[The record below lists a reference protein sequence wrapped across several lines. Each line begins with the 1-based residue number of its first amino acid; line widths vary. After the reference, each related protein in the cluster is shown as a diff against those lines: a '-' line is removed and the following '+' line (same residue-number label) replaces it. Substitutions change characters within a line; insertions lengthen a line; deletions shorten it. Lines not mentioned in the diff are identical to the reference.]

1 MDVGGREKY
10 SKNHVFS
17 LPNEFSKRPEFGL
30 ICSFGCNP
38 ALIDNK
44 LKDVMINSNLEV
56 RIVKKIGDG
65 LEVALTNSKSRKIKN
80 NAVGSVLESLRSG
93 DSKLNMLFERQ
104 NNKQNNKINNLQTNG
119 SNGGAPVFER
129 GDLRNSLR
137 EKRAARDREQQR
149 AMLENKQGGGKNSNM
164 GLGLANFKIGWRGDC
179 KITWIYSPAHFYI
192 QVVGDRHRR
201 QFEDMMGHLQ
211 EVMRQGGQVVGG
223 KVSPGQVVAARWTHD
238 NCWYR
243 GQVTGGAKQGKVE
256 VFFVDFGNT
265 ERLDREDLG
274 VLPQEFCNL
283 DCQAVRVMLDG
294 IEADWDKLDGKLSK
308 YFDKDVYTVEFL
320 SSKDRDGAFAVQL
333 NDGDIV
339 KSMLAQK
346 IGKFKEGSEEKGNKK
361 QKKDRKDKETSSESE
376 GKSDKA
382 KQNKKND
389 KSKGKKDDDNVA
401 RNNDSLNSNHEEK
414 LSKTAKLR
422 KAGKLYTLGDFPGVA
437 STEFV
442 GNTITG
448 LVSHWR
454 SWKEFW
460 IQVNDKDI

>member
-1 MDVGGREKY
+1 
-10 SKNHVFS
+10 
-17 LPNEFSKRPEFGL
+17 
-30 ICSFGCNP
+30 
-38 ALIDNK
+38 
-44 LKDVMINSNLEV
+44 
-56 RIVKKIGDG
+56 
-65 LEVALTNSKSRKIKN
+65 
-80 NAVGSVLESLRSG
+80 
-93 DSKLNMLFERQ
+93 
-104 NNKQNNKINNLQTNG
+104 
-119 SNGGAPVFER
+119 
-129 GDLRNSLR
+129 
-137 EKRAARDREQQR
+137 
-149 AMLENKQGGGKNSNM
+149 
-164 GLGLANFKIGWRGDC
+164 
-179 KITWIYSPAHFYI
+179 
-192 QVVGDRHRR
+192 
-201 QFEDMMGHLQ
+201 MGH
-211 EVMRQGGQVVGG
+211 G
-223 KVSPGQVVAARWTHD
+223 T
-238 NCWYR
+238 
-243 GQVTGGAKQGKVE
+243 
-256 VFFVDFGNT
+256 
-265 ERLDREDLG
+265 
-274 VLPQEFCNL
+274 
-283 DCQAVRVMLDG
+283 
-294 IEADWDKLDGKLSK
+294 DGKLSK

-389 KSKGKKDDDNVA
+389 KSKGKKDDDNDNVA
-401 RNNDSLNSNHEEK
+401 RNDSLNSNHEEK

-442 GNTITG
+442 GNNITG